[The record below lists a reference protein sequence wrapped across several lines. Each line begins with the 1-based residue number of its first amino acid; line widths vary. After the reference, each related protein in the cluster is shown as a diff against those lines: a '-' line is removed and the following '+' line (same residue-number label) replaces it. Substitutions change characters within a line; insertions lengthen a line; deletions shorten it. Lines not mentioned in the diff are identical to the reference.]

1 MWRRLLPTTGER
13 IRVWVAVS
21 LGVVF
26 AGTLIAELSH
36 PVKAPILMLCSGGF
50 ILTAVFP
57 QRRPHVNDWLLTGGT
72 SVALVSS
79 WYWLLAA
86 TGGQWA
92 SPLATVFFSTAALA
106 IVILVLTAL
115 FFGLRT
121 VSTMEDP
128 FEVNRT
134 AIMRRVRARLV
145 QVSSEVSSTP
155 WSQYSRYD
163 GNIHMLFLSALSL
176 LNTPHVCTY
185 YPEEHSNLLENYLC
199 EILYSTATIAVT
211 KHPEQCKYG
220 EIADNLAKDA
230 ELYLHRIKLITC
242 LDPMPCS
249 CPQCGV
255 QLPAH
260 KANCMAAICWRC
272 KYPTPPRDS
281 SCTNES
287 VITPV
292 CHLQFLCAPRGE
304 QRNPE
309 TEVVPRVSLP
319 FSIPQSYDDII
330 MPKGPSWPRNKKDC
344 QRLLDNL
351 HHD

>member
-1 MWRRLLPTTGER
+1 M
-13 IRVWVAVS
+13 WVAVS
-21 LGVVF
+21 LGIVF

-36 PVKAPILMLCSGGF
+36 DVKAPILMLCSGGF

-57 QRRPHVNDWLLTGGT
+57 QRRPRLNEWLAIGGT
-72 SVALVSS
+72 AVALVSS

-86 TGGQWA
+86 SVGEWA
-92 SPLATVFFSTAALA
+92 SPLATVFFSAAALA

-128 FEVNRT
+128 FEINRT
-134 AIMRRVRARLV
+134 GILRRIKARLV
-145 QVSSEVSSTP
+145 QVSSEISSTP
-155 WSQYSRYD
+155 RSQYSRYD

-185 YPEEHSNLLENYLC
+185 NPVGHSNLLENYLC
-199 EILYSTATIAVT
+199 EILYRTAVIAVT
-211 KHPEQCKYG
+211 RHPDQCKYG

-230 ELYLHRIKLITC
+230 ELYLHRIKLVTR

-249 CPQCGV
+249 CPQCGE

-260 KANCMAAICWRC
+260 RASCMAAICWRC
-272 KYPTPPRDS
+272 KYPTPPQDS
-281 SCTNES
+281 KCANES

-304 QRNPE
+304 QRNPV
-309 TEVVPRVSLP
+309 TAVVPRVSLP
-319 FSIPQSYDDII
+319 FSISQSYDDIR
-330 MPKGPSWPRNKKDC
+330 MPKGPSWPRKKEDR
-344 QRLLDNL
+344 QRLLNNL
-351 HHD
+351 QHD